1 MKIVTYGNPVLR
13 KKAQKIKSID
23 KKIVDLVKEMFE
35 TMDASKVPG
44 VGLSAPQVGISIALF
59 IYKLDDDK
67 GAVINPVIVS
77 KTGEEVKEE
86 GCLSV
91 PGVYGPVKRAEKII
105 VKGLNI
111 KGKRFKLELDGLKA
125 RVFQHE
131 TDHFKGIIF
140 TDYIE
145 EIEEFTVEEGYKL
158 PEQLVERFKRK

>member
-23 KKIVDLVKEMFE
+23 KKVVDLVKEMFKA
-35 TMDASKVPG
+35 MDVSKVPG

-59 IYKLDDDK
+59 VYKLDDDK
-67 GAVINPVIVS
+67 GTVINPVIVS

-131 TDHFKGIIF
+131 TDHLKGIIF

>member
-1 MKIVTYGNPVLR
+1 MKIITYGNPVLR

-23 KKIVDLVKEMFE
+23 KKIVDLVKKMFK
-35 TMDASKVPG
+35 TMDAGKVPG
-44 VGLSAPQVGISIALF
+44 VGLAAPQVGVSIALF
-59 IYKLDDDK
+59 VYKVDDDK
-67 GAVINPVIVS
+67 GVVINPVIVS
-77 KTGEEVKEE
+77 KKGEEVKEE

-111 KGKRFKLELDGLKA
+111 KGKRFKLNLDGLKA

-131 TDHFKGIIF
+131 TDHLNGIIF

-145 EIEEFTVEEGYKL
+145 KIEEFTVEEGYKL
-158 PEQLVERFKRK
+158 PEQLVERFKEK